1 MITWGS
7 FGFVHMMTFLA
18 AIVLILGLYLV
29 LRRCSPRVQILVLG
43 LLSFSGIGAII
54 FNLVTWGSPVEYLPL
69 HLCSLTAMA
78 LPIAVFTRSRRLCN
92 LLLLWSLGAIMA
104 IVVNTAQADYELLS
118 WTFFFYYVPHVTQ
131 IGIPILLFRLG
142 LAKKDVRCIGSTLGI
157 TGTAYTLVHLCNVLL
172 NNHLDD
178 IGSVI
183 RVNYMY
189 SITPPN
195 PVLEM
200 FWQLIPHSYWYMLL
214 TLPIILVYL
223 AAIYA
228 PELRRM
234 HLFRRVRRYL
244 TPLF

>member
-104 IVVNTAQADYELLS
+104 IVVNTAQAD
-118 WTFFFYYVPHVTQ
+118 
-131 IGIPILLFRLG
+131 
-142 LAKKDVRCIGSTLGI
+142 
-157 TGTAYTLVHLCNVLL
+157 
-172 NNHLDD
+172 